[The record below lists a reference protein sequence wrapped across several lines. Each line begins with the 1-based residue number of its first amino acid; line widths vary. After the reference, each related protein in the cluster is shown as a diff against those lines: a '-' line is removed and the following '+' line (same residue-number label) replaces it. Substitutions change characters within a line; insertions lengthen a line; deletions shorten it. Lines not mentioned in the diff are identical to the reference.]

1 MRSLCWVL
9 NLIKQGHV
17 DTEISTPKRRQ
28 CEKTQEADSHV
39 IEMVDIWQHS
49 FELGRSGYMWIFSIN
64 ACCAS
69 HSVVGWICR
78 CRTTDSVFIYFLLL
92 DFGMHM
98 TLGNNPPWI
107 PRNNCTYKLKNA
119 KDFANECQ
127 NRGIKERY
135 STRDIRENMALGIP
149 WFQIF
154 NFQSSG
160 AINFHYFQSPS
171 FFIFCYGNSRKL
183 IYLL

>member
-1 MRSLCWVL
+1 MGAKPYKTGPCGHRDKHTQREDNVKKHR
-9 NLIKQGHV
+9 KQ
-17 DTEISTPKRRQ
+17 T
-28 CEKTQEADSHV
+28 AM
-39 IEMVDIWQHS
+39 IEMVYSWQHS

-64 ACCAS
+64 TCSAS

-78 CRTTDSVFIYFLLL
+78 CRTTDSVFIYLFLL

-107 PRNNCTYKLKNA
+107 PRNNCTYKLKNV

-127 NRGIKERY
+127 NRSIKERF
-135 STRDIRENMALGIP
+135 STRDIRENMVLGIP
-149 WFQIF
+149 WFQIS

-171 FFIFCYGNSRKL
+171 FWCFVMAALGN
-183 IYLL
+183 